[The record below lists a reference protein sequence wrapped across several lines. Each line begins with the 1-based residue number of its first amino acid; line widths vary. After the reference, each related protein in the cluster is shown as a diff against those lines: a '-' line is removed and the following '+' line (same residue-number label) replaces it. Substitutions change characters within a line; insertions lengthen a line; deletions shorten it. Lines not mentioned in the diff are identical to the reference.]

1 MFINIKLERSIPK
14 KMILGLETLHPNRKL
29 KIMEKIE
36 LFQKLFYKFIL
47 CLTNCTGPPLKYL

>member
-1 MFINIKLERSIPK
+1 MFINIKLERCIPK
-14 KMILGLETLHPNRKL
+14 NDFGIRNPTSEQ
-29 KIMEKIE
+29 KIENNGKIE